1 MMSLSAETKI
11 IIMIVLFSI
20 QGPLFSGF

>member
-1 MMSLSAETKI
+1 MSLSAETKI